1 MRRTLIST
9 PLKFLAAASMML
21 CVAALAFAQTRD
33 PRLISAQA
41 GGVNFV
47 AGNVTLIHAGA
58 ESALAPTDELR
69 PGDVVKTGADGRC
82 EVLLNP
88 GSYLRVGANADFELT
103 DTSLD
108 HLSIKLNR
116 GSAIIEA
123 IGFDDPQFN
132 INVNTPRGRVAL
144 IRAGLYRINV
154 AANGATDVAVYK
166 GRATVGATATIV
178 KAGQKAVVGQDSALA
193 LAKLDKNDMDAL
205 DVWSRARAE
214 ELAQAN
220 SRLMRNATAMNTL
233 VSWQG
238 WDSFYGDPWFNSL
251 SGFWLYGGRR
261 GYIYV
266 PCTGDFVNSPYG
278 FHYNCRCNGR
288 PWLHNRCHDCPP
300 NAQTAQRGLN
310 NNGATVGNQPKV
322 VNQSKY
328 NLVTISPVVTRDP
341 ISKFPG
347 GGAGSSDKFP
357 APNVQ
362 PPAQSAP
369 MGGGTERTVSE
380 PRSMP
385 ASDNSRGGMRPPL

>member
-178 KAGQKAVVGQDSALA
+178 KAGQKAVVGQDDALA

-238 WDSFYGDPWFNSL
+238 WDSF
-251 SGFWLYGGRR
+251 
-261 GYIYV
+261 
-266 PCTGDFVNSPYG
+266 
-278 FHYNCRCNGR
+278 
-288 PWLHNRCHDCPP
+288 
-300 NAQTAQRGLN
+300 
-310 NNGATVGNQPKV
+310 
-322 VNQSKY
+322 
-328 NLVTISPVVTRDP
+328 
-341 ISKFPG
+341 
-347 GGAGSSDKFP
+347 
-357 APNVQ
+357 
-362 PPAQSAP
+362 
-369 MGGGTERTVSE
+369 
-380 PRSMP
+380 
-385 ASDNSRGGMRPPL
+385 